1 VEATATETAS
11 ASNWSSPATT
21 AADTA
26 TTAEAS
32 SHSSSA
38 AVLATSLRLP
48 DQGRARKQR
57 DPIEFSFHDLDF
69 LCVLFVLL
77 NHLVNW
83 ISEARNRDCGSHF
96 ALLLQCVLRLETLDN
111 IDNAAPSHKFS
122 DGGAN
127 SLRLARHHRDFCRES
142 FVFIVIPLVVEISNY
157 PHKARAGW

>member
-11 ASNWSSPATT
+11 ASNWSSPAAP

-26 TTAEAS
+26 PAAEAS

-69 LCVLFVLL
+69 LCCFV
-77 NHLVNW
+77 
-83 ISEARNRDCGSHF
+83 CTF
-96 ALLLQCVLRLETLDN
+96 
-111 IDNAAPSHKFS
+111 
-122 DGGAN
+122 
-127 SLRLARHHRDFCRES
+127 ES
-142 FVFIVIPLVVEISNY
+142 F
-157 PHKARAGW
+157 G